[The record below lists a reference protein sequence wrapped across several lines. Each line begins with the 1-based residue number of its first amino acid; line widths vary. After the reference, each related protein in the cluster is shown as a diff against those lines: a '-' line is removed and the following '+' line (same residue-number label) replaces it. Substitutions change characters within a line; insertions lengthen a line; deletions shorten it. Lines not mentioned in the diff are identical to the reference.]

1 MDDMARSRTLA
12 AVALAAALLALGATP
27 AVAAAGQDCDVTGA
41 TLTWGFKESFRAYID
56 GSIANGQWT
65 TADGATYTTP
75 EFTWHDGSGV
85 YDPQDGTGLIQFAGS
100 VRFTGHDG
108 LLDTT
113 IANPQ
118 IRLDGGSAMLLL
130 DVAGVTM
137 DGDPTDLTAVEFVE
151 LPVARVVGEDAVRT
165 VDAANE
171 LTGDGA
177 AAFPNYAVGE
187 AFDPVELSLP
197 VGKLCPASAPR
208 GGDDT
213 AADYSQAVVFS
224 VLGGGLVVAAAA
236 GVVVATRRRRRA

>member
-1 MDDMARSRTLA
+1 MARSRTLA
-12 AVALAAALLALGATP
+12 AVALAAALLGVGAP
-27 AVAAAGQDCDVTGA
+27 SASASVPGCLVDGA

-56 GSIANGQWT
+56 GDIANGEWT
-65 TADGATYTTP
+65 TADGATYETP

-85 YDPQDGTGLIQFAGS
+85 YDPQDGTGLIRFPGS

-130 DVAGVTM
+130 DVAGITM
-137 DGDPTDLTAVEFVE
+137 DGDPTDLTAVEFVA
-151 LPVARVVGEDAVRT
+151 LPVAHVVGDDAVRT
-165 VDAANE
+165 VDAATE

-177 AAFPNYAVGE
+177 IAFPNYAAGE

-197 VGKLCPASAPR
+197 VGKLCPTSVSAP

-213 AADYSQAVVFS
+213 AADDSQTVVFS
-224 VLGGGLVVAAAA
+224 ILGGGIVVAAAA
-236 GVVVATRRRRRA
+236 AVVVATRRRRRA